1 MKLTL
6 LAIALALPCVAQASY
21 SFKIPLE
28 TAQGGALENGSIVFN
43 KPATMPTNP
52 TPVEPTEPEQ
62 PSEPVKPDPFELE
75 DSRCDPYAS
84 TYPEN
89 YYGRQLT
96 NPSSVAE
103 VDENG
108 NFIRFNYSCKLK
120 NEDENVL
127 AKYSDV
133 INPTYVKNNV
143 TYVSNYCAK
152 TPVGG
157 NQNAPMSCEVW
168 GANSYFSYKYTKDS
182 AGNVNRDSFTY
193 NVATL
198 SLAGSELQNPSNKF
212 FIKGIECINL
222 RQKKN
227 IFGMALNFHFDC
239 DLVEPITYDEIVR
252 DTGKRFI
259 IEIRK
264 S

>member
-28 TAQGGALENGSIVFN
+28 MAQGGALENGSIIFN
-43 KPATMPTNP
+43 KPITTPTNP
-52 TPVEPTEPEQ
+52 NPVEPAEPTEP
-62 PSEPVKPDPFELE
+62 DPFEIE
-75 DSRCDPYAS
+75 DSRCDPYAN

-89 YYGRQLT
+89 YYGRQLN

-108 NFIRFNYSCKLK
+108 NLVRYSYDCKLK
-120 NEDENVL
+120 NEDENVI
-127 AKYSDV
+127 AKYTDV
-133 INPTYVKNNV
+133 INVNYIENGALVKKN
-143 TYVSNYCAK
+143 TCDGRTIASNTNEPK
-152 TPVGG
+152 TCEALG
-157 NQNAPMSCEVW
+157 NS
-168 GANSYFSYKYTKDS
+168 SYFSYKINTDS
-182 AGNVNRDSFTY
+182 NGNLINYTY
-193 NVATL
+193 NKA
-198 SLAGSELQNPSNKF
+198 SLFMPPTADPANRY
-212 FIKGIECINL
+212 FIKGIECLNI

-227 IFGMALNFHFDC
+227 FFGIVLTGHYDC
-239 DLVEPITYDEIVR
+239 DLVTPITIDEIVR
-252 DTGKRFI
+252 DLGKRYI